1 MKVYI
6 VEKIAHRQSHGE
18 GTKCWKKIRKWKCFP
33 LSKTKK
39 ILYTEGNP
47 RTQPAKKDK
56 AVKTTWSVAH
66 FP

>member
-6 VEKIAHRQSHGE
+6 VEKIAHSKMRAE
-18 GTKCWKKIRKWKCFP
+18 DIKCGKKIRKWKWFP
-33 LSKTKK
+33 LTQTKK